1 MGRPRGEVPAGQV
14 LLRAASRR
22 TGRDGFPIIRLS
34 SDRCLSGMGAHAG
47 HPAPVRRSALR
58 IPPGRVMS
66 DHLASFALRTAFPPS
81 LAGRDSGDYY
91 EASVAIGLASRRRSR
106 VRPCHT
112 SQRDVGGPL
121 ISFNT
126 LAGRRPVLR
135 RLRRPPTTPTQN
147 TAPVSVTFPADE
159 NLHRLEIRLQAIQL
173 SPYHA
178 GPPDT
183 PPLTT
188 GPGRRVG
195 WHALVP
201 FTFRIQVSHS
211 TQEPPSKSLPAAPG
225 IQQGA
230 SRRTWC
236 ARRATADWPGS
247 VPSRP
252 CVRSRRAGRG
262 RPAGLRVLPES

>member
-1 MGRPRGEVPAGQV
+1 MGRPRGEVPAVQV
-14 LLRAASRR
+14 LFRAASRR

-34 SDRCLSGMGAHAG
+34 SDRCVSGVGAHAG
-47 HPAPVRRSALR
+47 HPAPVWRSALR

-66 DHLASFALRTAFPPS
+66 DHLASFA
-81 LAGRDSGDYY
+81 
-91 EASVAIGLASRRRSR
+91 
-106 VRPCHT
+106 
-112 SQRDVGGPL
+112 
-121 ISFNT
+121 T

-135 RLRRPPTTPTQN
+135 RLRRPPTTPTQSA
-147 TAPVSVTFPADE
+147 APVSVVFPADG

-183 PPLTT
+183 PFQTT

-211 TQEPPSKSLPAAPG
+211 TQEPPSKSLPAEPG

-230 SRRTWC
+230 SRRTTC
-236 ARRATADWPGS
+236 ARPPTGAESPQNRA
-247 VPSRP
+247 
-252 CVRSRRAGRG
+252 VR
-262 RPAGLRVLPES
+262 RVS